1 MTLVTSETI
10 KFYKFSSLTR
20 ISLPCGAR
28 LAYYYV
34 TRRAVLPKSNTVIGV
49 IGRVRGKN
57 CFWTVGVFNPEFL
70 EIGEFV
76 WSNRI
81 SLIVFSH
88 VAFDSWCHIA
98 KQMRNA
104 GAWWEQASV
113 SWTRKF

>member
-1 MTLVTSETI
+1 MDEGAWAGG
-10 KFYKFSSLTR
+10 KY
-20 ISLPCGAR
+20 LPAV
-28 LAYYYV
+28 YV
-34 TRRAVLPKSNTVIGV
+34 SRAGKYHSRGMRCQLKSNTDTGTL
-49 IGRVRGKN
+49 GRNQTTYRY
-57 CFWTVGVFNPEFL
+57 CTLAVFNLEFL
-70 EIGEFV
+70 EICEFV